1 MYFCLVNYITKN
13 LKMKPILL
21 LSAVSGLSSFTY
33 MAFLFYSSFRNSFA
47 GVRCC
52 GAGGA
57 ERTVEGLSPSDGPGV
72 SCGGEGK
79 ASGVESRM
87 EETLADI
94 YARIENYFQTA
105 KPYLEGYVSITGL
118 AQLLYTNKMY
128 VSLAVKRFS
137 GLNFCQYVNRHRVRY
152 AMVLFR
158 RNQGLRMSELAQLSG
173 FNSVTSFNISFR
185 YFMDETPG
193 DWCRRCRNG
202 ICDEMPL

>member
-1 MYFCLVNYITKN
+1 
-13 LKMKPILL
+13 MKPILL

-57 ERTVEGLSPSDGPGV
+57 ERTVEGPSPSEGPGE
-72 SCGGEGK
+72 SCGGGGK

-105 KPYLEGYVSITGL
+105 KPYLEGNVSICEV
-118 AQLLYTNKMY
+118 AQRLYTNKQY
-128 VSLAVKRFS
+128 VSVAVKRFS
-137 GLNFCQYVNRHRVRY
+137 GLNFCQYVNRYRIRY
-152 AMVLFR
+152 AMELFR
-158 RNQGLRMSELAQLSG
+158 GNRTLRMSELAQLSG

-185 YFMDETPG
+185 YFMDQPPG
-193 DWCRRCRNG
+193 DWCRKCRNG
-202 ICDEMPL
+202 EFDEMTL